1 MVEVFEGNRIYGDI
15 KENGAEYAAGF
26 LKICMNIPLTPL
38 GLLPSK
44 ARSHIEKKIEG
55 WYVPDDNQI
64 YRDRFLDFSRANSVF
79 ENYTRI
85 GVSFS

>member
-1 MVEVFEGNRIYGDI
+1 MVSFKDWLYNDI
-15 KENGAEYAAGF
+15 KENGTEYAKDF
-26 LKICMNIPLTPL
+26 LKAGMNVPLTPL

-44 ARSHIEKKIEG
+44 AMSHIEKKIEG
-55 WYVPDDNQI
+55 WYMPDENQI
-64 YRDRFLDFSRANSVF
+64 YRDRFLDFSGACSVF